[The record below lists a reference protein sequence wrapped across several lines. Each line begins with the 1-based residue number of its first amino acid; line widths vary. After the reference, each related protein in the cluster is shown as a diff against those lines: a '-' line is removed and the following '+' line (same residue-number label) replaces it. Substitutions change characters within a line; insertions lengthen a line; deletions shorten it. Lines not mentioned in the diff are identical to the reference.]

1 MQQLLLGVDVGT
13 TATKAVLIDLEG
25 KLVAQG
31 RAEYP
36 TIHLQAGWVEQDAE
50 QWWISFCKASAQAIS
65 QISDAKIIGVA
76 ISSQAPTLLAVDSGG
91 RQVRNALIWMDR
103 RAQQQADQLAQQFSN
118 ISNLTGNR
126 ADPYYVAAKIMWLK
140 QNEPENYAKSKFFLQ
155 IPGYLNYKLTGKFS
169 LDSAH
174 ASLLQLRNA
183 DNRNWSTE
191 VLDFIGIDQSKFPPI
206 GLASD
211 LLGEVIQENEA
222 KIPVGTPVYFGTVD
236 GCSAAVETGVID
248 PGVVAE
254 MTGTSTVLIM
264 PTDGNNFNDAFVAID
279 HAIANRQLR
288 LGAMVAAGASV
299 AWLMSNILKDQYSM
313 AELTQKANTVAPGS
327 EGLIFLPYMM
337 GERSPIWNTNAR
349 GVFFG
354 LTLTTTPEMMFR
366 AVLEGTAFALAHNV
380 EIGKLS
386 GIKIDE
392 IRSIGGGSKSE
403 LWNQIKADVL
413 GLPIAI
419 LKDSSG
425 AAVGDAYLAGVGAG
439 VFSNIKDVINS
450 NVSIENRYL
459 PNKAHHDY
467 YQERYARFRNL
478 YESLKSEFDAS
489 AASAKFGVNK

>member
-1 MQQLLLGVDVGT
+1 MQPLLLGVDVGT
-13 TATKAVLIDLEG
+13 TATKAVLIDQQG
-25 KLVAQG
+25 KFVAQG
-31 RAEYP
+31 RAEYS
-36 TIHLQAGWVEQDAE
+36 TIYLQAGWVEQDAN
-50 QWWISFCKASAQAIS
+50 QWWESFCKATAQAIS
-65 QISDAKIIGVA
+65 QVSNPKILGVV
-76 ISSQAPTLLAVDSGG
+76 ISSQAPTLLAVDKSGNP
-91 RQVRNALIWMDR
+91 VRNALIWMDR
-103 RAQQQADQLAQQFSN
+103 RAQDQADLLAKQFPNLSK
-118 ISNLTGNR
+118 LTGNR

-140 QNEPENYAKSKFFLQ
+140 QNEPNNYDKTNYFLQ

-174 ASLLQLRNA
+174 ASLLQLRQANNKEWA
-183 DNRNWSTE
+183 DE
-191 VLDFIGIDQSKFPPI
+191 VLDFTGIDKSKFPPI
-206 GLASD
+206 GLASQ
-211 LLGEVIQENEA
+211 LLGEVSAENDS
-222 KIPVGTPVYFGTVD
+222 KIPAGTPVFYGTVD

-299 AWLMSNILKDQYSM
+299 SWLMTNILKDQSSM
-313 AELTQKANTVAPGS
+313 DELTLKANQVSPGCD
-327 EGLIFLPYMM
+327 GLIFLPYMM

-380 EIGKLS
+380 EIGKQS

-392 IRSIGGGSKSE
+392 IRSIGGGSKSG

-413 GLPIAI
+413 GMPIAI

-425 AAVGDAYLAGVGAG
+425 AAVGDAYLAGLGSG
-439 VFSNIKDVINS
+439 SFSDIRAVINS
-450 NVSIENRYL
+450 TVSIENRYL
-459 PNKAHHDY
+459 PNKSVYEY

-489 AASAKFGVNK
+489 AASARYEVK

>member
-1 MQQLLLGVDVGT
+1 MHSLLLGVDIGT
-13 TATKAVLIDLEG
+13 TATKAVLIDSQAHV
-25 KLVAQG
+25 VAQG

-36 TIHLQAGWVEQDAE
+36 TIYLQAGWVEQDAN
-50 QWWISFCKASAQAIS
+50 QWWLSFCQATAQAIA
-65 QISDAKIIGVA
+65 QVPNAKISGVA
-76 ISSQAPTLLAVDSGG
+76 ISSQAPTLLAVDKDAKP
-91 RQVRNALIWMDR
+91 VRNALIWMDR
-103 RAQQQADQLAQQFSN
+103 RAQQQADLLANNFPNLSK
-118 ISNLTGNR
+118 LTGNR

-140 QNEPENYAKSKFFLQ
+140 QNEPENYAKTKYFLQ

-174 ASLLQLRNA
+174 ASLLQLRKASNKEWA
-183 DNRNWSTE
+183 DE
-191 VLDFIGIDQSKFPPI
+191 VLDFIGVDQSKFPPI

-211 LLGEVIQENEA
+211 LLGEVLLENEA
-222 KIPVGTPVYFGTVD
+222 NIPVGTPIYFGTVD

-279 HAIANRQLR
+279 HAIENRQLR

-299 AWLMSNILKDQYSM
+299 SWLMTSILKDQSSM
-313 AELTQKANTVAPGS
+313 AELTQSAKTVPPGS
-327 EGLIFLPYMM
+327 DGLIFLPYMM

-354 LTLTTTPEMMFR
+354 LTLSTTAAMMFR

-380 EIGKLS
+380 EIGKKS

-413 GLPIAI
+413 GMPIAI

-425 AAVGDAYLAGVGAG
+425 AAVGDAYLAGLGG
-439 VFSNIKDVINS
+439 GSFSDIRGVINS
-450 NVSIENRYL
+450 TVKIENRYL
-459 PNKAHHDY
+459 PNKSVHDY

-478 YESLKSEFDAS
+478 YESLKDEFDAS
-489 AASAKFGVNK
+489 AATARYEGK

>member
-1 MQQLLLGVDVGT
+1 MQSLLLGVDIGT
-13 TATKAVLIDLEG
+13 TATKAVLIDSQAHV
-25 KLVAQG
+25 VAQG

-36 TIHLQAGWVEQDAE
+36 TIYLQAGWVEQDAN
-50 QWWISFCKASAQAIS
+50 QWWLSFCQATTQAIA
-65 QISDAKIIGVA
+65 QVPNAKISGVA
-76 ISSQAPTLLAVDSGG
+76 ISSQAPTLLAVDKDAKP
-91 RQVRNALIWMDR
+91 VRNALIWMDR
-103 RAQQQADQLAQQFSN
+103 RAQQQADLLANNFPNLSK
-118 ISNLTGNR
+118 LTGNR

-140 QNEPENYAKSKFFLQ
+140 QNEPENYAKTKYFLQ

-174 ASLLQLRNA
+174 ASLLQLRKASNKEWA
-183 DNRNWSTE
+183 GE
-191 VLDFIGIDQSKFPPI
+191 VLDFIGVDQSKFPPI

-211 LLGEVIQENEA
+211 LLGEVLLENEA
-222 KIPVGTPVYFGTVD
+222 NIPVGTPIYFGTVD

-279 HAIANRQLR
+279 HAIENRQLR

-299 AWLMSNILKDQYSM
+299 SWLMTSILKDQSSM
-313 AELTQKANTVAPGS
+313 AELTQSAKAVPPGS
-327 EGLIFLPYMM
+327 DGLIFLPYMM

-354 LTLTTTPEMMFR
+354 LTLSTTAAMMFR

-380 EIGKLS
+380 EIGKKS

-413 GLPIAI
+413 GMPIAI

-425 AAVGDAYLAGVGAG
+425 AAVGDAYLAGLGG
-439 VFSNIKDVINS
+439 GSFSDIRGVINS
-450 NVSIENRYL
+450 TVKIENRYL
-459 PNKAHHDY
+459 PNKSVHDY

-489 AASAKFGVNK
+489 AASANFMGK